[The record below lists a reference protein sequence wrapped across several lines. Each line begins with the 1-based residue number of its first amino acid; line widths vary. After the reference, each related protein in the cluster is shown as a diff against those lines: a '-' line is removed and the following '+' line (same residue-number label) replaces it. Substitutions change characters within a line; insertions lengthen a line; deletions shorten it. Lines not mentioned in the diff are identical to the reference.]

1 MTIRSNWY
9 DKQETNT
16 ILDNEKI
23 KNIEFQKAITKTW
36 TSGLGGSCTMIVPKK
51 ISKKYG
57 LDKPSHIL
65 IEAKTDGIM
74 IKKIE
79 V

>member
-1 MTIRSNWY
+1 MTIKLNCY
-9 DKQETNT
+9 TKTETNQ
-16 ILDNEKI
+16 ILDKEK
-23 KNIEFQKAITKTW
+23 NNGLQKAITKTW

-51 ISKKYG
+51 ISMRYG
-57 LDKPSHIL
+57 LDRPSHIL
-65 IEAKTDGIM
+65 LEGKKDGIL